1 MCNNDPFIHI
11 IIEHKMNFE
20 GYFRQAHGGLTRLI
34 DQIYKV
40 SIIKEGHFSAVCCV
54 RRFRSM
60 ALRLLG

>member
-1 MCNNDPFIHI
+1 
-11 IIEHKMNFE
+11 MNFE

-40 SIIKEGHFSAVCCV
+40 SIIKEGHLSAVCCV